1 VTDKIN
7 NCPNC
12 GAELKIGDKNCS
24 FCGSEFKSAV
34 KVKSEINLLSIKC
47 PFCDYKLEKEKKHCP
62 SCGEN
67 LQLEC
72 PRCGKASF
80 IRCMHCG
87 NCGVNISDLS
97 SYLISNDE
105 IKLTEYIVSRLESG
119 DFEFPENTL
128 ERLIEKFPSNNRIS
142 FEYAKCLSK
151 RISKMVFSGTME
163 NYRKEQILKLSKV
176 VNKITS
182 SNANEEIKT
191 EAKNLMLLSSTRS
204 ENSCF
209 VASVVFESQFHPEVI
224 KLRTYRDEI
233 LNKNILGILLIKIYY
248 KVGPKIATVMSK
260 DNLLIKKLKEII
272 RVWIISFNKSKT
284 NKSKGVK

>member
-1 VTDKIN
+1 
-7 NCPNC
+7 
-12 GAELKIGDKNCS
+12 
-24 FCGSEFKSAV
+24 
-34 KVKSEINLLSIKC
+34 
-47 PFCDYKLEKEKKHCP
+47 
-62 SCGEN
+62 
-67 LQLEC
+67 
-72 PRCGKASF
+72 
-80 IRCMHCG
+80 M
-87 NCGVNISDLS
+87 
-97 SYLISNDE
+97 
-105 IKLTEYIVSRLESG
+105 
-119 DFEFPENTL
+119 
-128 ERLIEKFPSNNRIS
+128 
-142 FEYAKCLSK
+142 
-151 RISKMVFSGTME
+151 
-163 NYRKEQILKLSKV
+163 
-176 VNKITS
+176 
-182 SNANEEIKT
+182 NANEEIKT